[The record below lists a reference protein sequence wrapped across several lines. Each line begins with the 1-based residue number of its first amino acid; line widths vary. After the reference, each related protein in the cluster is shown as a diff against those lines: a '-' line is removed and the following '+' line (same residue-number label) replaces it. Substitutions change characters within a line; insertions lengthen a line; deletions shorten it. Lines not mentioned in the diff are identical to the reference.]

1 MLLSQK
7 LDNTLQDLNEKI
19 DQEVTDVRLV
29 FGGHRRQVSLWRS

>member
-19 DQEVTDVRLV
+19 DKEVTDVRLV
-29 FGGHRRQVSLWRS
+29 F

>member
-7 LDNTLQDLNEKI
+7 LDNALQDLNEKI

-29 FGGHRRQVSLWRS
+29 F